1 MLELWLARH
10 AESVG
15 NRDGSGADTPL
26 THEGR
31 QQAFALG
38 KELAGV
44 TFDRIYCSPLA
55 RARETLALALPG
67 TAISIEPR
75 LRELVTPSEH
85 FVDITRMSPGQ
96 MKALMT
102 KSKNEPEVESGRAF
116 MARVRTWLDE
126 LPSEGRVLAVTHFAV
141 IREIV
146 RVRSSR
152 PPPMIALGTVTILR
166 EG

>member
-10 AESVG
+10 AESLG
-15 NRDGSGADTPL
+15 NRDGSGSDTPL
-26 THEGR
+26 SAEGR

-38 KELAGV
+38 KELARAS
-44 TFDRIYCSPLA
+44 FDRIYCSPLA

-67 TAISIEPR
+67 VAITIDPR
-75 LRELVTPSEH
+75 LRELVAPSEH
-85 FVDITRMSPGQ
+85 FVDITRMRPDQ
-96 MKALMT
+96 MKALLS

-116 MARVRTWLDE
+116 MARVRAWLDD
-126 LPSEGRVLAVTHFAV
+126 LPSEGRVLAITHFAV

-152 PPPMIALGTVTILR
+152 PAPMIAPGSITILH

>member
-1 MLELWLARH
+1 MVELWLARH

-44 TFDRIYCSPLA
+44 AFDRVYCSPLA
-55 RARETLALALPG
+55 RARETLTLALPG
-67 TAISIEPR
+67 TALTIEPR

-85 FVDITRMSPGQ
+85 FVDISRMSPDQ
-96 MKALMT
+96 MKALLT
-102 KSKNEPEVESGRAF
+102 KSKNEPEVETGRAF
-116 MARVRTWLDE
+116 MARVRAWLDE
-126 LPSEGRVLAVTHFAV
+126 LPDEGRVLAVTHFAV

-152 PPPMIALGTVTILR
+152 PPPMLALGSVTILR
-166 EG
+166 